1 MAMTKAEIRAAE
13 CAARFEFDR
22 EKRKS
27 FPVLC
32 GIDEAGRGPW
42 IGRVYAAAVV
52 LDDSVY
58 IDGINDSK
66 KLSEKKR
73 EQLFDEITEK
83 AVSYSVAFA
92 EVEEIEKLNI
102 LQATFLAM
110 KRAFDGLEGLESIPD
125 LALVDGNGVPS
136 IECDIETVVKGDSVS
151 ASIGAASILAKV
163 SRDRYV
169 KELDKLY
176 PEFGF
181 ASNKGYG
188 TAQHIAALKEYGVT
202 PVHRRS
208 FLKKQEE
215 KEGTFK
221 EYGKRDR
228 TE

>member
-1 MAMTKAEIRAAE
+1 MTKAEIRAAE
-13 CAARFEFDR
+13 CAARFEYDK
-22 EKRKS
+22 EKRKQH
-27 FPVLC
+27 PVIC

-42 IGRVYAAAVV
+42 IGRVYAAAVI
-52 LDDSVY
+52 LDNNVY

-73 EQLFDEITEK
+73 EQLFEEITEK
-83 AVSYSVAFA
+83 AVSYSVSFA
-92 EVEEIEKLNI
+92 EVEEIEELNI

-110 KRAFDGLEGLESIPD
+110 KRAYDGLETVPS
-125 LALVDGNGVPS
+125 LALVDGNGVPNLGYS
-136 IECDIETVVKGDSVS
+136 VETVVKGDSVS

-169 KELDKLY
+169 RELDKLY

-188 TAQHIAALKEYGVT
+188 TAQHIAALREYGVT

-215 KEGTFK
+215 KDGAFK
-221 EYGKRDR
+221 EYGK
-228 TE
+228 T

>member
-1 MAMTKAEIRAAE
+1 MTKAEIRAAE
-13 CAARFEFDR
+13 CAARFEFDK
-22 EKRKS
+22 EKRKKY
-27 FPVLC
+27 PVIC

-73 EQLFDEITEK
+73 EQLFAEITEK

-110 KRAFDGLEGLESIPD
+110 KRAFDGLDGLESLPD
-125 LALVDGNGVPS
+125 LALVDGNRVPPV
-136 IECDIETVVKGDSVS
+136 ECSVETVVKGDSVS

-188 TAQHIAALKEYGVT
+188 TAQHIAALREYGVT

-221 EYGKRDR
+221 EYGK
-228 TE
+228 T

>member
-1 MAMTKAEIRAAE
+1 MTKAEIKAAE
-13 CAARFEFDR
+13 CAARFEFDK

-27 FPVLC
+27 FPVIC

-73 EQLFDEITEK
+73 EQLFDKITEK
-83 AVSYSVAFA
+83 ALSYSVAFA
-92 EVEEIEKLNI
+92 EVKEIEELNI

-110 KRAFDGLEGLESIPD
+110 KRAFDGLEGLKSAPD
-125 LALVDGNGVPS
+125 LVLVDGNGAPPVKCRV
-136 IECDIETVVKGDSVS
+136 EAVVKGDSVS

-188 TAQHIAALKEYGVT
+188 TAQHIAALKEYGIT

-208 FLKKQEE
+208 FLIKQEE
-215 KEGTFK
+215 KLGKFA
-221 EYGKRDR
+221 EYTGKNNG
-228 TE
+228 